1 MVVDTA
7 GAYSRAVTTTEAVP
21 VALVHG
27 FATSCAR
34 TWGETGWIALLTDVG
49 RPIIGID
56 LLGHGQADKP
66 HEPAAYD
73 EMEALVLAQ
82 LPEHPVDAIGFS
94 LGARTLLVLAS
105 AHPERFNRL
114 IVAGVGANLV
124 RHDDSAGLLAD
135 SLVDPAAAATPVA
148 QYFRSLAEQPGND
161 PQALAACLRRPNA
174 TPITVEGLGRITCP
188 VLVVLGDQDFAGPA
202 DTLVDALQDVR
213 LVTLRGVD
221 HFATPKDF
229 GFIDAGLDF
238 LDAQPA

>member
-1 MVVDTA
+1 VTA
-7 GAYSRAVTTTEAVP
+7 TDAPP

-34 TWGETGWIALLTDVG
+34 TWGETGWIDLLTDVG
-49 RPIIGID
+49 RSIIGID

-66 HEPAAYD
+66 HDPAAYD
-73 EMEALVLAQ
+73 QLEEQVLAQ
-82 LPEHPVDAIGFS
+82 LPPEPVDAIGFS

-105 AHPERFNRL
+105 AHPERFHRL
-114 IVAGVGANLV
+114 IVAGVGANLF
-124 RHDDSAGLLAD
+124 RHDESALVLAD
-135 SLVDPAAAATPVA
+135 SLVDGAAPDTPVT

-161 PQALAACLRRPNA
+161 PEALAACLRRPNA
-174 TPITVEGLGRITCP
+174 PRVTVEGLARITCP
-188 VLVVLGDQDFAGPA
+188 VLVVLGDQDFVGPA
-202 DTLVDALQDVR
+202 DPLVDALADVR

-238 LDAQPA
+238 LDAQPG